1 MGSHMKKRTFFLVIL
16 CCFLAAA
23 FIRINNNFRFAP
35 ACGYDANGHLSYIY
49 QIKAG
54 WGAPLANEG
63 WSTFHPPLY
72 YYTMSWLWKFLGPKV
87 PSWPM
92 HILFRLFST
101 VLNLGMAALVL
112 LSIALLW
119 PGDFSLSLLGLCFVL
134 FVPLHIYT
142 SSMIG
147 NEQMVAFLTSLGLW
161 LLILYDKKPRL
172 HLHLAAL
179 MGIVCGLALLSKYTG
194 VLLFMTITI
203 CLVSKIFS
211 ANAEG
216 AMGCN
221 GARPSTGNGIDLRL
235 PTNKAPHPS
244 PLPGGER
251 EKESALSS
259 IPMRERF
266 TTGTNEAAS
275 STIERDLHLEQKL
288 HLNPPLK
295 LMTLPSTG
303 ADGLNPGSRREHCFS
318 LAIVLVG
325 CCLLAGGF
333 YARNIALFGHP
344 FALSQEYPYVNEVMS
359 KQPPGERRW
368 TDFVGF
374 DLQIFRDPIIRKVR
388 EDMPYAR
395 SRYVW
400 TLVYSNF
407 WFESFSHFFLLH
419 CDFWRQRLGKILL
432 LLGIL
437 PTLLL
442 GIEIGK
448 ESISAL
454 RQKLNTPTSPL
465 LVLFFLNLSSF
476 TFFNLKTP
484 HYSAGKASY
493 FLVSTLPLAIFMGR
507 GMQRWL
513 QQGKICKTIG
523 LLLLICIFGLSCAA
537 FFLTYI

>member
-1 MGSHMKKRTFFLVIL
+1 MKKRTFLLVITF
-16 CCFLAAA
+16 CFMAAA

-49 QIKAG
+49 QLKAG
-54 WGAPLANEG
+54 WGVPLANEG

-72 YYTMSWLWKFLGPKV
+72 YLTMAWLWKFLGHKV
-87 PSWPM
+87 PWPM
-92 HILFRLFST
+92 HIIFRLVST

-112 LSIALLW
+112 LSIDSLW
-119 PGDFSLSLLGLCFVL
+119 PCDFSLSLLGLLFVL
-134 FVPLHIYT
+134 FVPLQIYT

-179 MGIVCGLALLSKYTG
+179 MGLTCGLALLSKYTG
-194 VLLFMTITI
+194 ILLFITVI
-203 CLVSKIFS
+203 VCLLSKILFD
-211 ANAEG
+211 A
-216 AMGCN
+216 
-221 GARPSTGNGIDLRL
+221 
-235 PTNKAPHPS
+235 
-244 PLPGGER
+244 
-251 EKESALSS
+251 
-259 IPMRERF
+259 
-266 TTGTNEAAS
+266 
-275 STIERDLHLEQKL
+275 
-288 HLNPPLK
+288 
-295 LMTLPSTG
+295 
-303 ADGLNPGSRREHCFS
+303 GSRKEQRIRHRHCLA
-318 LAIVLVG
+318 LAIVLIG
-325 CCLLAGGF
+325 CFLLAGGF

-344 FALSQEYPYVNEVMS
+344 FALSQDYPYVNEVMS
-359 KQPPGERRW
+359 KQPPKVRRW

-388 EDMPYAR
+388 EDMPYSR

-407 WFESFSHFFLLH
+407 WFESFSHFFLLQ
-419 CDFWRQRLGKILL
+419 CDSWRQWLGKILL

-437 PTLLL
+437 PTLLFAV
-442 GIEIGK
+442 EIGK

-476 TFFNLKTP
+476 IFFNLKTP
-484 HYSAGKASY
+484 HFSAAKASY
-493 FLVSTLPLAIFMGR
+493 FLVSTLPLAIFMGK

-513 QQGKICKTIG
+513 QQGKVCKTIG
-523 LLLLICIFGLSCAA
+523 FLLLICLFGISYAA